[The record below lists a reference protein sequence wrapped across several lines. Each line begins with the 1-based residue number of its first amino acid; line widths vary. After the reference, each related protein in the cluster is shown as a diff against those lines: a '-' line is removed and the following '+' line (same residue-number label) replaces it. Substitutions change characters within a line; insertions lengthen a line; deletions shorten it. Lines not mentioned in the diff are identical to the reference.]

1 LLNNILIICVGNI
14 CRSPMAEGLLK
25 QALVGANRTDYQVS
39 SAGLGAL
46 IGHQADA
53 SACQLMARKGIDI
66 SGHRARQ
73 LDTEMIR
80 GASLVLVMD
89 LKQKTTII
97 ENEQSARGKVYRLG
111 EWGNFDIADPYGQ
124 KLVAFEE
131 ALVLIEQGISQW
143 MEKL

>member
-1 LLNNILIICVGNI
+1 
-14 CRSPMAEGLLK
+14 MAEGLLK
-25 QALVGANRTDYQVS
+25 QALVGANRTDCQVS

-53 SACQLMARKGIDI
+53 SACQLMMRQGIDI

-73 LDTEMIR
+73 LDTEMILK
-80 GASLVLVMD
+80 ASLILVMD
-89 LKQKTTII
+89 LKQKTSII
-97 ENEQSARGKVYRLG
+97 ENVQSTRGKVYRLG

-124 KLVAFEE
+124 KFAAFEE

-143 MEKL
+143 IEKL

>member
-1 LLNNILIICVGNI
+1 
-14 CRSPMAEGLLK
+14 MAEGLLK
-25 QALVGANRTDYQVS
+25 QALIGANRTDYQVS

-53 SACQLMARKGIDI
+53 SACQLMMRRGIDI

-73 LDTEMIR
+73 LDTEMILK
-80 GASLVLVMD
+80 ASLVLVME
-89 LKQKTTII
+89 LNQKKTII
-97 ENEQSARGKVYRLG
+97 DNAQSARGKVYRLG

-124 KLVAFEE
+124 EFAAFEE

-143 MEKL
+143 IEKF

>member
-1 LLNNILIICVGNI
+1 
-14 CRSPMAEGLLK
+14 MAEGLLK
-25 QALVGANRTDYQVS
+25 QALIEVNRTDCQVS

-53 SACQLMARKGIDI
+53 SACQLMTRKGIDI

-73 LDTEMIR
+73 INNGMIR
-80 GASLVLVMD
+80 AASLVLVMESN
-89 LKQKTTII
+89 QKTAII
-97 ENEQSARGKVYRLG
+97 ENVQSTRGKVYRLG
-111 EWGNFDIADPYGQ
+111 EWGSFDIADPYQ
-124 KLVAFEE
+124 QNLVAFEE